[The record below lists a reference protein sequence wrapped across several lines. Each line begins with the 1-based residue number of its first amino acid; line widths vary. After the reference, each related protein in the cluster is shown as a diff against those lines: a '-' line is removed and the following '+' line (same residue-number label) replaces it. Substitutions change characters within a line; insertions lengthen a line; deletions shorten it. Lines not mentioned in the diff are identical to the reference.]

1 MQILAKLIVA
11 TAILFST
18 CLINPEVAVNKPGA
32 IEVVGVNDGDT
43 VTVFFADEKRQQKI
57 RLATID
63 APEYA
68 QPYGKKS
75 RQYLSDLVFKKKIR
89 LRELGRDKYGRII
102 GEIFIDEKNI
112 NVEQIKSGFA
122 WHYKHHE
129 RQQSYKER
137 VIYSEAEKYAREQR
151 LGVWQDDNPIPPWE
165 YRRNPPRN
173 QKKQNRSEILTEQ
186 EYE

>member
-11 TAILFST
+11 SAILFST
-18 CLINPEVAVNKPGA
+18 CFIKPDVAENKPGA

-43 VTVFFADEKRQQKI
+43 VTVLFADEKRQQKV

-63 APEYA
+63 APEYS

-75 RQYLSDLVFKKKIR
+75 REHLSDLVFRKKIR
-89 LRELGRDKYGRII
+89 LREMGRDKYGRII
-102 GEIFIDEKNI
+102 GEIFLDEKNI
-112 NVEQIKSGFA
+112 NVEQIRSGFA

-129 RQQSYKER
+129 RQQTFKER
-137 VIYSEAEKYAREQR
+137 VIYSQAEKYAREKR
-151 LGVWQDDNPIPPWE
+151 LGVWQDRDPIPPWDF
-165 YRRNPPRN
+165 RRENPRN
-173 QKKQNRSEILTEQ
+173 QKKQNRSEMLTEH